1 MVSIRKYLEMRNTD
15 AARPPSHGPTVPVS
29 LCTGILNHI
38 GAYILTGETG
48 VELNARLEQVL
59 ADLTSDVAGDG
70 NVRAA
75 EQIDNLVRS
84 ALATHSTRQREA
96 AQRLA
101 IETQHVVG
109 VLNHALMAL
118 VGGSARSV
126 SRLKRI
132 QDSLQRTAQIRDVD
146 ALRDSLGEAMK
157 LIEDETRHEQEH
169 SQRDLAAFESEVVT
183 VRENLF
189 ANTVRR
195 LPGRSEALLSLTE
208 ILVSLEAGASLCL
221 VAQAFDNFRAVT
233 QRYGPEP
240 IDEIFFQA
248 IRERIQPLSPISS
261 SWQWSPSCIVSAFIK
276 RCGIIELQSE
286 VAERSRAP
294 LLHRMRLG
302 SRTAVLKV
310 GMSHLALIATPA
322 SSGHRGVIDPAV
334 IEQIDRFAG
343 SGQPWPGQGGSAH

>member
-1 MVSIRKYLEMRNTD
+1 MVSIRKYLEMRNPAST
-15 AARPPSHGPTVPVS
+15 PGPSGPLTRTVPVS

-38 GAYILTGETG
+38 GAYILPGETA
-48 VELNARLEQVL
+48 VELNARLENIL
-59 ADLTSDVAGDG
+59 SELAGDV
-70 NVRAA
+70 NETAA
-75 EQIDNLVRS
+75 ERIDHLVRS
-84 ALATHSTRQREA
+84 ALAAHAARQRET

-118 VGGSARSV
+118 VGGSERSV

-146 ALRDSLGEAMK
+146 ALRNSLGEAMK
-157 LIEDETRHEQEH
+157 LIEDETRHEEEH
-169 SQRDLAAFESEVVT
+169 SQRDLAAFESEVVK

-189 ANTVRR
+189 ANTIRR

-208 ILVSLEAGASLCL
+208 ILASLESGASLCL
-221 VAQAFDNFRAVT
+221 VAQAFDNFRAVS

-248 IRERIQPLSPISS
+248 IRERIQPLSPIGS

-276 RCGIIELQSE
+276 DWGVTELQSE
-286 VAERSRAP
+286 VAEISRNP

-310 GMSHLALIATPA
+310 GMSHLAVIATTAAPQR
-322 SSGHRGVIDPAV
+322 RGVIDPAV

-343 SGQPWPGQGGSAH
+343 CGQQGASH

>member
-1 MVSIRKYLEMRNTD
+1 MVSIRKYLDMRNTD
-15 AARPPSHGPTVPVS
+15 AARPSSQHGPTVPVS

-38 GAYILTGETG
+38 GAYILTGENG

-59 ADLTSDVAGDG
+59 SEVTGDLNDG
-70 NVRAA
+70 AA
-75 EQIDNLVRS
+75 ERIDHLVRS
-84 ALATHSTRQREA
+84 ALAAHATRQREA
-96 AQRLA
+96 TQRLA

-118 VGGSARSV
+118 VGGSERSV

-157 LIEDETRHEQEH
+157 LIADETRHEQEH
-169 SQRDLAAFESEVVT
+169 SQRDLAAFESEVGK

-195 LPGRSEALLSLTE
+195 LPSRSAALLSLTE
-208 ILVSLEAGASLCL
+208 ILASLESGASLCL
-221 VAQAFDNFRAVT
+221 VAQSFDNFRAVT

-240 IDEIFFQA
+240 IDEIFFQT

-276 RCGIIELQSE
+276 HCGITELQSE
-286 VAERSRAP
+286 VAELSRNP

-310 GMSHLALIATPA
+310 GVSHLALIATRA
-322 SSGHRGVIDPAV
+322 SAQQPGVIDPAV

-343 SGQPWPGQGGSAH
+343 TSHQSTTH